1 MRFREM
7 WVIQA
12 YTLFAYFA
20 IYSCRDDLF
29 PIAIRIHR
37 KTVDASRQFQ
47 LLQDAVVLGGSGM
60 SPGQGG
66 EIPADAF
73 MATSTSALTPEQNW
87 KQFIEK
93 ESRKRYVWAL
103 RVRNSC
109 CLTGITALCTAY
121 IILMLKF
128 PYPAT

>member
-1 MRFREM
+1 M
-7 WVIQA
+7 WVVQA

-60 SPGQGG
+60 SPGQG

-73 MATSTSALTPEQNW
+73 MATPASALTPEQNW
-87 KQFIEK
+87 KHFIEK
-93 ESRKRYVWAL
+93 ESRKRYV
-103 RVRNSC
+103 
-109 CLTGITALCTAY
+109 
-121 IILMLKF
+121 
-128 PYPAT
+128 